1 MAGFGNSP
9 RSTRRVLESGAAA
22 HQMQRQKGAPPRAVE
37 GGAFLRLP
45 SKMRLVQSVITIR
58 RAGLDDIPL
67 LAEMRVRSSVERRSY
82 VGPADVENFHRNS
95 LRGFAAALEGGLLHS
110 WIAFDGDRPVGTA
123 SLMFLPSLPRF
134 GVDVERDGR
143 IRNVYVAPEYR
154 RRGIALALMRV
165 VLEEASHANV
175 DRLTLGTSDQGRAL
189 YERLGFVQ
197 KEDELIYQP
206 RSTMPIPR
214 DRSAG

>member
-1 MAGFGNSP
+1 MKP
-9 RSTRRVLESGAAA
+9 QV
-22 HQMQRQKGAPPRAVE
+22 
-37 GGAFLRLP
+37 
-45 SKMRLVQSVITIR
+45 TIR
-58 RAGLDDIPL
+58 RAETADVPL
-67 LAEMRVRSSVERRSY
+67 LAEMRVRSSVERRAY
-82 VGPADVENFHRNS
+82 AKGADVENFRRNS
-95 LRGFAAALEGGLLHS
+95 LRAFAAALEEGLLHS
-110 WIAFDGDRPVGTA
+110 WLAFAGDRPVGTA

-143 IRNVYVAPEYR
+143 VRNVYVEPEYR

-165 VLEEASHANV
+165 VLEEALRANV

-189 YERLGFVQ
+189 YERIGFVQ